1 MEMRLE
7 AVNKKIGIIAIVVV
21 LILGSIGVVRFFTK
35 EDQKTALTVVEKKW
49 IEDNKNDV
57 IDFAALS
64 NVPIVS
70 DNGSGLLFDFLDD
83 LETETELVF
92 NKLSY
97 DNNEESTTEYSLAK
111 KNEVSSDDLVLYQ
124 DNYILVTK
132 ENEYYTDVDEI
143 KDLTIGVLNDDQKA
157 IEEYLTGSSNITYK
171 TYDSNDAVLNALT
184 NNEVTA
190 IALPKLDYLESI
202 LTSDD
207 IHISYNITEYK
218 INYVITLGDN
228 ERLNT
233 ILTKYFNRWKERNL
247 KDSFNTYLAST
258 YFNYKDISEKSQ
270 TDFRSKRYTYGFVAN
285 APYDVTI
292 NGSLQG
298 FNHSI
303 ISDFAAAAGI
313 EVDYKQY
320 SSVESMLND
329 FKKGDLDV
337 ILNNFNNSGLNNIY
351 RTIPV
356 YDSKIAIITDKD
368 TDLVV
373 NNVSSLKDTTVL
385 TIKNSKIARYL
396 KSNDIKIKEFDNIR
410 DLINNIN
417 ENDVAAIDEYT
428 YDYFVRSDLK
438 DYKNL
443 HTLDIENNYGFI
455 SNSNNKNLNEF
466 FNFYLSF
473 INTKEM
479 THESYRNLL
488 LENNNSKNLQL
499 ILSCLVIVLLAIAGI
514 ITKIVLGKKKDIN
527 SKLSK
532 TDKLRYVD
540 TLTSLKNR
548 NYLNDNMDAWD
559 NSEVYPQSVII
570 IDLNNIA
577 YINDNFGHAEGDKII
592 VEAASILINHQL
604 KDSEILRT
612 NGNEFLIFIIGHDE
626 KSIVTYIRKLNKEFK
641 ELSHG
646 FGAAIGYSMITDEI
660 KTIDDAINEATLDMR
675 NNKEEVKN

>member
-1 MEMRLE
+1 M
-7 AVNKKIGIIAIVVV
+7 NKKIGIIAIVVV

-49 IEDNKNDV
+49 IEDNKNNV
-57 IDFAALS
+57 IDFATLN

-83 LETETELVF
+83 LETETDLEF

-97 DNNEESTTEYSLAK
+97 DNGEDTTAEYSLTK
-111 KNEVSSDDLVLYQ
+111 QNEISSDDLVLYQ

-132 ENEYYTDVDEI
+132 ENDYYTDVDEI

-157 IEEYLTGSSNITYK
+157 IEEYLTGSSKITYRA
-171 TYDSNDAVLNALT
+171 YDSNDAVLTALT

-303 ISDFAAAAGI
+303 ISDFAATAGI

-356 YDSKIAIITDKD
+356 YDSKIAVITDKD
-368 TDLVV
+368 TELVV

>member
-1 MEMRLE
+1 M
-7 AVNKKIGIIAIVVV
+7 NKKIGIIAIVVV

-49 IEDNKNDV
+49 IEDNKNNV
-57 IDFAALS
+57 IDFAAL
-64 NVPIVS
+64 NDVPIVS
-70 DNGSGLLFDFLDD
+70 DNGDGLLFDFLND
-83 LETETELVF
+83 LETETDLEF

-97 DNNEESTTEYSLAK
+97 DIDEDATAEYSLARQNK
-111 KNEVSSDDLVLYQ
+111 VDSDDLVLYQ
-124 DNYILVTK
+124 DNYILITK
-132 ENEYYTDVDEI
+132 ENKYYNDVDEI
-143 KDLTIGVLNDDQKA
+143 KDLTIGVSKDDQKA

-171 TYDSNDAVLNALT
+171 PYDSNDAVLNALT

-190 IALPKLDYLESI
+190 IVLPKLDYLENI

-207 IHISYNITEYK
+207 MHIAYNITEYK
-218 INYVITLGDN
+218 IDYVITLGDN
-228 ERLNT
+228 DRLNT

-298 FNHSI
+298 FDHSI
-303 ISDFAAAAGI
+303 ISDFAATAGI

-320 SSVESMLND
+320 SSVETMLND
-329 FKKGDLDV
+329 FKKGNLDV
-337 ILNNFNNSGLNNIY
+337 VLNNFNNSGLNNIY

-356 YDSKIAIITDKD
+356 YDSKIAVITDKD

-396 KSNDIKIKEFDNIR
+396 KSNDIKTKEFDNIR

-417 ENDVAAIDEYT
+417 ASDVAAIDEYT
-428 YDYFVRSDLK
+428 YDYYVRSDLK

-455 SNSNNKNLNEF
+455 SKDDHDDKHLNDF

-532 TDKLRYVD
+532 TDKLRYID

-548 NYLNDNMDAWD
+548 NYLNDNMEAWD
-559 NSEVYPQSVII
+559 NSEAYPQSVII

>member
-1 MEMRLE
+1 M
-7 AVNKKIGIIAIVVV
+7 NKKIGIIAIVVV

-49 IEDNKNDV
+49 IEDNKNNV
-57 IDFAALS
+57 IDFATLN

-83 LETETELVF
+83 LETETDLEF

-97 DNNEESTTEYSLAK
+97 DDGEDTTAKYSLTK
-111 KNEVSSDDLVLYQ
+111 QNEVSSDDLVLYQ

-132 ENEYYTDVDEI
+132 ENDYYTDVDEI

-303 ISDFAAAAGI
+303 ISDFAATAGI

-320 SSVESMLND
+320 SSIESMLND

-356 YDSKIAIITDKD
+356 YDSKIAVITAKD
-368 TDLVV
+368 TELVV

-455 SNSNNKNLNEF
+455 SKADKNDENLNDF

-488 LENNNSKNLQL
+488 LENNNSKNLQV

>member
-1 MEMRLE
+1 M
-7 AVNKKIGIIAIVVV
+7 NKKIGIIAIVVV

-49 IEDNKNDV
+49 IEDNKNNV
-57 IDFAALS
+57 IDFAAL
-64 NVPIVS
+64 NDVPIVS
-70 DNGSGLLFDFLDD
+70 DNGDGLLFDFLND
-83 LETETELVF
+83 LETETDLEF

-97 DNNEESTTEYSLAK
+97 DIDEDATAEYSLARQNK
-111 KNEVSSDDLVLYQ
+111 VDSDDLVLYQ
-124 DNYILVTK
+124 DNYILITK
-132 ENEYYTDVDEI
+132 ENKYYNDVDEI
-143 KDLTIGVLNDDQKA
+143 KDLTIGVSKDDQKA

-171 TYDSNDAVLNALT
+171 PYDSNDAVLNALT

-190 IALPKLDYLESI
+190 IVLPKLDYLENI

-207 IHISYNITEYK
+207 MHIAYNITEYK
-218 INYVITLGDN
+218 IDYVITLGDN
-228 ERLNT
+228 DRLNT

-298 FNHSI
+298 FDHSI
-303 ISDFAAAAGI
+303 ISDFAATAGI

-320 SSVESMLND
+320 SSVETMLND
-329 FKKGDLDV
+329 FKKGNLDV
-337 ILNNFNNSGLNNIY
+337 VLNNFNNSGLNNIY

-356 YDSKIAIITDKD
+356 YDSKIAVITDKD

-396 KSNDIKIKEFDNIR
+396 KSNDIKTKEFDNIR

-417 ENDVAAIDEYT
+417 ASDVAAIDEYT
-428 YDYFVRSDLK
+428 YDYYVRSDLK

-455 SNSNNKNLNEF
+455 SKDDHDDKYLNDF

-532 TDKLRYVD
+532 TDKLRYID

-548 NYLNDNMDAWD
+548 NYLNDNMEAWD
-559 NSEVYPQSVII
+559 NSEAYPQSVII

>member
-1 MEMRLE
+1 M
-7 AVNKKIGIIAIVVV
+7 NKKIGIIAIVVV
-21 LILGSIGVVRFFTK
+21 LTLGSIGVVRFFTK

-49 IEDNKNDV
+49 IEDNKNNV
-57 IDFAALS
+57 IDFATLN

-83 LETETELVF
+83 LETETDLEF

-97 DNNEESTTEYSLAK
+97 DNGEDTTAEYSLTK
-111 KNEVSSDDLVLYQ
+111 QNEISSDDLVLYQ

-132 ENEYYTDVDEI
+132 ENDYYTDIDEI

-157 IEEYLTGSSNITYK
+157 IEEYLTGSSKITYRA
-171 TYDSNDAVLNALT
+171 YDSNDAVLTALT

-303 ISDFAAAAGI
+303 ISDFAATAGI

-356 YDSKIAIITDKD
+356 YDSKIAVITDKD
-368 TDLVV
+368 TELVV

-428 YDYFVRSDLK
+428 YDYYVRSDLK

-488 LENNNSKNLQL
+488 LKNNNSKNLQV

-559 NSEVYPQSVII
+559 NSEAYPQSVII

-612 NGNEFLIFIIGHDE
+612 NGNEFLIFIVGHDE

>member
-1 MEMRLE
+1 M
-7 AVNKKIGIIAIVVV
+7 NKKIGIIAIVVV

-49 IEDNKNDV
+49 IEDNKNNV

-303 ISDFAAAAGI
+303 ISDFAATAGI

-320 SSVESMLND
+320 SSIESMLND

-356 YDSKIAIITDKD
+356 YDSKIAVITDKD
-368 TDLVV
+368 TELVV

>member
-1 MEMRLE
+1 M
-7 AVNKKIGIIAIVVV
+7 NKKIGIIAIVVV

-49 IEDNKNDV
+49 IEDNKNNV
-57 IDFAALS
+57 IDFATLN

-83 LETETELVF
+83 LETETDLEF

-97 DNNEESTTEYSLAK
+97 DNGEDTTAEYSLTK
-111 KNEVSSDDLVLYQ
+111 QNEVSSDDLVLYQ

-132 ENEYYTDVDEI
+132 ENDYYTDVDEI
-143 KDLTIGVLNDDQKA
+143 KDLTIGVLNNDQKA
-157 IEEYLTGSSNITYK
+157 IEEYLTGSSNITYRA
-171 TYDSNDAVLNALT
+171 YDSNDAVLNALT

-207 IHISYNITEYK
+207 MHISYNITEYK

-292 NGSLQG
+292 NGSIQG

-303 ISDFAAAAGI
+303 ISDFAATAGI

-356 YDSKIAIITDKD
+356 YDSKIAVITDKD
-368 TDLVV
+368 TELVV

-488 LENNNSKNLQL
+488 LENNNSKNLQV

-612 NGNEFLIFIIGHDE
+612 NGNEFLIFIVGHDE

>member
-1 MEMRLE
+1 M
-7 AVNKKIGIIAIVVV
+7 NKKIGIIAIVVV

-49 IEDNKNDV
+49 IEDNKNNV
-57 IDFAALS
+57 IDFATLN

-83 LETETELVF
+83 LETETDLEF

-97 DNNEESTTEYSLAK
+97 DNGEDTTAKYSLTK
-111 KNEVSSDDLVLYQ
+111 QNEVSSDDLVLYQ

-143 KDLTIGVLNDDQKA
+143 KDLTIGVLNNDQKA
-157 IEEYLTGSSNITYK
+157 IEEYLTGSSNITYRA
-171 TYDSNDAVLNALT
+171 YDSNDAVLTALT

-303 ISDFAAAAGI
+303 ISDFAATAGI

-320 SSVESMLND
+320 SSIESMLND

-428 YDYFVRSDLK
+428 YDYYVRSDLK

-488 LENNNSKNLQL
+488 LENNNSKNLQV

>member
-1 MEMRLE
+1 M
-7 AVNKKIGIIAIVVV
+7 NKKIGIIAIVVV

-49 IEDNKNDV
+49 IEDNKNNV

-292 NGSLQG
+292 NGSIQG

-303 ISDFAAAAGI
+303 ISDFAATAGI

-473 INTKEM
+473 INTKET

>member
-1 MEMRLE
+1 M
-7 AVNKKIGIIAIVVV
+7 NKKIGIIAIVVV

-49 IEDNKNDV
+49 IEDNKNNV

-157 IEEYLTGSSNITYK
+157 IEEYLTGSSSITYK

-207 IHISYNITEYK
+207 MHISYNITEYK
-218 INYVITLGDN
+218 INYVITLGNN

-303 ISDFAAAAGI
+303 ISDFAATAGI

-356 YDSKIAIITDKD
+356 YDSKIAVITDKD
-368 TDLVV
+368 TELVV

-488 LENNNSKNLQL
+488 LENNNSKNLQV

-612 NGNEFLIFIIGHDE
+612 NGNEFLIFIVGHDE

>member
-1 MEMRLE
+1 M
-7 AVNKKIGIIAIVVV
+7 NKKIGIIAIVVV

-49 IEDNKNDV
+49 IEDNKNNV
-57 IDFAALS
+57 IDFATLN

-83 LETETELVF
+83 LETETDLEF

-97 DNNEESTTEYSLAK
+97 DNGEDTTAKYSLTK
-111 KNEVSSDDLVLYQ
+111 QNEVSSDDLVLYQ

-132 ENEYYTDVDEI
+132 ENDYYTDVDEI

-190 IALPKLDYLESI
+190 IVLPKLDYLESI

-303 ISDFAAAAGI
+303 ISDFAATAGI

-320 SSVESMLND
+320 SSIESMLND

-356 YDSKIAIITDKD
+356 YDSKIAVITAKD
-368 TDLVV
+368 TELVV

-428 YDYFVRSDLK
+428 YDYYVRSDLK

-488 LENNNSKNLQL
+488 LENNNSKNLQV

>member
-1 MEMRLE
+1 M
-7 AVNKKIGIIAIVVV
+7 NKKIGIIAIVVV

-49 IEDNKNDV
+49 IEDNKNNV

-157 IEEYLTGSSNITYK
+157 IEEYLTGSSSITYK

-207 IHISYNITEYK
+207 MHISYNITEYK
-218 INYVITLGDN
+218 INYVITLGNN

-303 ISDFAAAAGI
+303 ISDFAATAGI

-356 YDSKIAIITDKD
+356 YDSKIAVITDKD
-368 TDLVV
+368 TELVV

-488 LENNNSKNLQL
+488 LENNNSKNLQV

-592 VEAASILINHQL
+592 VEAASILINHKL

-612 NGNEFLIFIIGHDE
+612 NGNEFLIFIVGHDE

>member
-1 MEMRLE
+1 M
-7 AVNKKIGIIAIVVV
+7 NKKIGIIAIVVV

-49 IEDNKNDV
+49 IEDNKNNV
-57 IDFAALS
+57 IDFATLN

-83 LETETELVF
+83 LETETDLEF

-97 DNNEESTTEYSLAK
+97 DNGEDTTAEYSLTK
-111 KNEVSSDDLVLYQ
+111 QNEISSDDLVLYQ

-132 ENEYYTDVDEI
+132 ENDYYTDVDEI

-157 IEEYLTGSSNITYK
+157 IEEYLTGSSKITYRA
-171 TYDSNDAVLNALT
+171 YDSNDAVLTALT

-190 IALPKLDYLESI
+190 IVLPKLDYLENI

-207 IHISYNITEYK
+207 MHISYNITEYK

-303 ISDFAAAAGI
+303 ISDFAATAGI

-320 SSVESMLND
+320 SSIESMLND

-356 YDSKIAIITDKD
+356 YDSKIAVITDKD
-368 TDLVV
+368 TELVV

-396 KSNDIKIKEFDNIR
+396 KSNDIKIKGFDNIR

-488 LENNNSKNLQL
+488 LKNNNSKNLQV

>member
-1 MEMRLE
+1 M
-7 AVNKKIGIIAIVVV
+7 NKKIGIIAIVVV

>member
-1 MEMRLE
+1 M
-7 AVNKKIGIIAIVVV
+7 NKKIGIIAIVVV

-49 IEDNKNDV
+49 IEDNKNNV
-57 IDFAALS
+57 IDFATLN

-83 LETETELVF
+83 LETETDLEF

-97 DNNEESTTEYSLAK
+97 DNGEDTTAKYSLTK
-111 KNEVSSDDLVLYQ
+111 QNEVSSDDLVLYQ

-132 ENEYYTDVDEI
+132 ENDYYTDVDEI

-190 IALPKLDYLESI
+190 IVLPKLDYLESI

-303 ISDFAAAAGI
+303 ISDFAATAGI

-320 SSVESMLND
+320 SSIESMLND

-356 YDSKIAIITDKD
+356 YDSKIAVITDKD
-368 TDLVV
+368 TELVV

-428 YDYFVRSDLK
+428 YDYYVRSDLK

>member
-1 MEMRLE
+1 M
-7 AVNKKIGIIAIVVV
+7 NKKIGIIAIVVV

-49 IEDNKNDV
+49 IEDNKNNV
-57 IDFAALS
+57 IDFATLN

-83 LETETELVF
+83 LETETDLEF

-97 DNNEESTTEYSLAK
+97 DNGEDTTAEYSLTK
-111 KNEVSSDDLVLYQ
+111 QNEISSDDLVLYQ

-132 ENEYYTDVDEI
+132 ENDYYTDVDEI

-157 IEEYLTGSSNITYK
+157 IEEYLTGSSKITYRA
-171 TYDSNDAVLNALT
+171 YDSNDAVLTALT

-303 ISDFAAAAGI
+303 ISDFAATAGI

-356 YDSKIAIITDKD
+356 YDSKIAVITDKD
-368 TDLVV
+368 TELVV

-488 LENNNSKNLQL
+488 LENNNSKNLQV

-612 NGNEFLIFIIGHDE
+612 NGNEFLIFIVGHDE